1 MFSSLYKGVS
11 FMRLTMIIMVVVL
24 LTGCHW
30 IDKPKSA
37 KTVDMYNTTGD
48 MVGTAKLSEDPDGV
62 VIELKL
68 EGLTPG
74 FHGVH
79 IHEVAKCEGPDFK
92 SAGNHFNPKDK
103 EHGLMNPDGSHLG
116 DLPNVEAD
124 QDGKINN
131 ELTAKGVTLLKGNTS
146 LIEQDGTSLIV
157 TSEADDGMTQISG
170 NAGERIICG
179 EIKGNKDEVD
189 KEKTFDHTEMKKRS
203 SGHGSLL

>member
-1 MFSSLYKGVS
+1 
-11 FMRLTMIIMVVVL
+11 MRLTMIIMVVVL

-79 IHEVAKCEGPDFK
+79 IHEIAKCEGPDFK

-103 EHGLMNPDGSHLG
+103 QHGLMNPDGSHLG
-116 DLPNVEAD
+116 DLPNIEAD
-124 QDGKINN
+124 KNGKIDK
-131 ELTAKGVTLLKGNTS
+131 EITANDVTLLKGTTS
-146 LIEQDGTSLIV
+146 LIEKGGTSLVV
-157 TSEADDGMTQISG
+157 TSEADDGMSQISG
-170 NAGERIICG
+170 NSGERIICG
-179 EIKGNKDEVD
+179 EIKANEKDVD
-189 KEKTFDHTEMKKRS
+189 REKPSDPTEIEKK
-203 SGHGSLL
+203 